1 MSKRTSPASAPSA
14 ISDQRGAERSG
25 WNPLTLALGAALWI
39 AVLCNGPLWSALH
52 ALPEMAT
59 PRGALFIGGFALMI
73 AALTGALL
81 ALLAWRWTIKPAAAL
96 FLVCAALGAHFMST
110 YGIVIDP
117 SMMTNVL
124 QTDPREVRD
133 LLSLRLLVHVV
144 LLAALPIALLW
155 RLPLQRRRFTAQLGR
170 NLAGFVIAWLVLLTL
185 MFALF
190 ADLSA
195 TMRNHRSMRYLINP
209 LNSFFALG
217 VLAKQSN
224 AKPAGPPAPIGIGA
238 QIAPRAAGT
247 LPPLLMLV
255 VGETA
260 RADHFALN
268 GYARPTNPELAKLG
282 AVSFSDV
289 TSCGTNTAAS
299 LPCMFS
305 HLGRRGFESRG
316 GEHENLLDLVQRSGM
331 AVLWL
336 DNQAGCKGLCDRVPH
351 AFASEAPPG
360 QGPAPAALC
369 TEGECFDEALLVGLD
384 ARLAALRASARERG
398 VLIVLHQMGSHGP
411 AYSKRSPA
419 DRKPFLPEC
428 TTNVLQQ
435 CDRRAV
441 VNAYDNSIAYTDHV
455 LARAIGW
462 LGERDK
468 QYTPMLLYVSDHGES
483 LGENNLYLHGLP
495 YAVAPREQT
504 HVPMIAWLAPGT
516 HGVSSLSL
524 DCLRREQH
532 KTVSHDNLFH
542 TALGV
547 LGIRASEYVAT
558 LDAFAPCRA
567 Q

>member
-1 MSKRTSPASAPSA
+1 MSKLKASA
-14 ISDQRGAERSG
+14 SDSHGATSVNG
-25 WNPLTLALGAALWI
+25 WNPLTLAFGAALWI
-39 AVLCNGPLWSALH
+39 AALCNGPLWSALH

-59 PRGALFIGGFALMI
+59 LRGAFFIGGFALMI

-81 ALLAWRWTIKPAAAL
+81 ALFAWRWTIKPAIAL
-96 FLVCAALGAHFMST
+96 FLVSAALGAHFMST
-110 YGIVIDP
+110 YGVVIDP
-117 SMMTNVL
+117 SMMMNVV

-133 LLSLRLLVHVV
+133 LLSLQLVVHVV

-155 RLPLQRRRFTAQLGR
+155 RAPLQLRRFPAQLGR
-170 NLAGFVIAWLVLLTL
+170 NLAGFVIAWLVLLAL
-185 MFALF
+185 VFALF

-209 LNSFFALG
+209 LNSFFSLG
-217 VLAKQSN
+217 VLARQSH
-224 AKPAGPPAPIGIGA
+224 AQPAGPPAPIGAGA
-238 QIAPRAAGT
+238 LIAQRAAGA

-255 VGETA
+255 IGETA

-268 GYARPTNPELAKLG
+268 GYARSTNPELAKLDV
-282 AVSFSDV
+282 VSFADV

-305 HLGRRGFESRG
+305 HLGKRKFESRS
-316 GEHENLLDLVQRSGM
+316 GEHENLLDLVQRAGM

-351 AFASEAPPG
+351 AFASEPAPGQSAPPVG
-360 QGPAPAALC
+360 LC
-369 TEGECFDEALLVGLD
+369 NEGECFDEALLTGLD
-384 ARLAALRASARERG
+384 ARIAALPASARERG
-398 VLIVLHQMGSHGP
+398 VLVVLHQMGSHGP
-411 AYSKRSPA
+411 AYAKRSPP

-435 CDRRAV
+435 CDRAELI
-441 VNAYDNSIAYTDHV
+441 NAYDNSIAYTDHV

-468 QYTPMLLYVSDHGES
+468 QYAPMLLYVSDHGES

-495 YAVAPREQT
+495 YALAPREQT
-504 HVPMIAWLAPGT
+504 HVPMVTWVAPGAR
-516 HGVSSLSL
+516 GVSGLSM
-524 DCLRREQH
+524 DCLRRERN
-532 KTVSHDNLFH
+532 KALSHDHLFH

-547 LGIRASEYVAT
+547 LGIRAEEYVAT
-558 LDAFAPCRA
+558 LDAFAACRA
-567 Q
+567 P

>member
-1 MSKRTSPASAPSA
+1 MLLSKRTSPGSDAGSAGRA
-14 ISDQRGAERSG
+14 G
-25 WNPLTLALGAALWI
+25 WNPLTLAVAAALWI
-39 AVLCNGPLWSALH
+39 ALLCNGPLWSALR

-59 PRGALFIGGFALMI
+59 ARGALFIGGFALMI

-81 ALLAWRWTIKPAAAL
+81 ALLAWRWTIKPAIAL
-96 FLVCAALGAHFMST
+96 FLVSAALGAHFMST
-110 YGIVIDP
+110 YGVVIDP

-133 LLSLRLLVHVV
+133 LLSMRLIIHVV

-155 RLPLQRRRFTAQLGR
+155 KLPLQRKRFAAQLGR
-170 NLAGFVIAWLVLLTL
+170 NLAAFVVAWLVLLAL
-185 MFALF
+185 VFALF

-238 QIAPRAAGT
+238 QVVPRPAGS

-260 RADHFALN
+260 RADHFSLN
-268 GYARPTNPELAKLG
+268 GYTRATNPELAKLDV
-282 AVSFSDV
+282 VSFADV

-305 HLGRRGFESRG
+305 HLGKRAFESRS
-316 GEHENLLDLVQRSGM
+316 GEHENLLDLVQRAGM

-336 DNQAGCKGLCDRVPH
+336 DNQAGCKGLCERVPN
-351 AFASEAPPG
+351 AFASA
-360 QGPAPAALC
+360 PAPEQAASTAALC
-369 TEGECFDEALLVGLD
+369 NEGECLDEALLIGLD
-384 ARLAALRASARERG
+384 ARLSALPASARERG

-411 AYSKRSPA
+411 AYSKRSPP
-419 DRKPFLPEC
+419 DRKPFQPEC

-435 CDRRAV
+435 CDHGALI
-441 VNAYDNSIAYTDHV
+441 NAYDNTIAYTDHV
-455 LARAIGW
+455 LARAIAW
-462 LGERDK
+462 LAERDK
-468 QYTPMLLYVSDHGES
+468 QYAPTLLYVSDHGES

-504 HVPMIAWLAPGT
+504 HVPMVAWVAPGT
-516 HGVSSLSL
+516 RGVSGLTI
-524 DCLRREQH
+524 DCLRRERN
-532 KTVSHDNLFH
+532 KALSHDNLFH

-567 Q
+567 P

>member
-1 MSKRTSPASAPSA
+1 MLSSKRTSHGSDAGSAGRA
-14 ISDQRGAERSG
+14 G
-25 WNPLTLALGAALWI
+25 WNPLTLAVAAALWI
-39 AVLCNGPLWSALH
+39 ALLCNGPLWNALR

-59 PRGALFIGGFALMI
+59 ARGALFIGGFALMI

-81 ALLAWRWTIKPAAAL
+81 ALLAWRWTIKPAIAL
-96 FLVCAALGAHFMST
+96 FLVSAALGAHFMST
-110 YGIVIDP
+110 YGVVIDP

-133 LLSLRLLVHVV
+133 LLSTRLVVHVV

-155 RLPLQRRRFTAQLGR
+155 KLPLQRKRFAAQLGR
-170 NLAGFVIAWLVLLTL
+170 NLAGFVVAWLVLLAL
-185 MFALF
+185 VFALF

-224 AKPAGPPAPIGIGA
+224 AKPAGPPASIGIGA
-238 QIAPRAAGT
+238 QVAPRAAGSP
-247 LPPLLMLV
+247 PPLLMLV

-268 GYARPTNPELAKLG
+268 GYTRATNPELAKLDV
-282 AVSFSDV
+282 VSFANV

-305 HLGRRGFESRG
+305 HLGKRAFESRD
-316 GEHENLLDLVQRSGM
+316 GEHENLLDLVQRAGM

-351 AFASEAPPG
+351 AFASEPAPG
-360 QGPAPAALC
+360 QAAATAALC
-369 TEGECFDEALLVGLD
+369 NEGECFDEALLVGLD
-384 ARLAALRASARERG
+384 ARLAALPASARERG

-411 AYSKRSPA
+411 AYSKRSPP
-419 DRKPFLPEC
+419 DRKPFQPEC

-435 CDRRAV
+435 CDHGALI
-441 VNAYDNSIAYTDHV
+441 NAYDNTIAYTDHV
-455 LARAIGW
+455 LARTIAW
-462 LGERDK
+462 LAERDK
-468 QYTPMLLYVSDHGES
+468 QYAPTLLYVSDHGES

-504 HVPMIAWLAPGT
+504 HVPMVAWVAPGAR
-516 HGVSSLSL
+516 GASGPAI
-524 DCLRREQH
+524 DCLRRERN
-532 KTVSHDNLFH
+532 KPLSHDNLFH

-567 Q
+567 P